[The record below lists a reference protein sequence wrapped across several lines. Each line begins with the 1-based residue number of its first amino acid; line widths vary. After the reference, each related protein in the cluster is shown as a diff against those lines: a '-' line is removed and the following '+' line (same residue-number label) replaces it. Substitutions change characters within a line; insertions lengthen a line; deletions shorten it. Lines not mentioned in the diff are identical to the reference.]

1 MNEKALQAKQDAVKT
16 ISEGIQN
23 SKAIAIVSYH
33 GLTVAEITELRRKL
47 AEKNARFGVFKNTMV
62 RRALKENNIE
72 GLDEFLEGPNAFVFS
87 PETSSGVN
95 IIYKYSRG
103 HENLIL
109 KGGYVEGQVV
119 DAKGLKAVAKLPTKE
134 QLLSMFC
141 MVLNEP
147 ISGFARA
154 IKSVAEKNG
163 APAEAAAPAET
174 PAN

>member
-1 MNEKALQAKQDAVKT
+1 MHVEGGDEIKGHNGGNE
-16 ISEGIQN
+16 
-23 SKAIAIVSYH
+23 
-33 GLTVAEITELRRKL
+33 
-47 AEKNARFGVFKNTMV
+47 
-62 RRALKENNIE
+62 
-72 GLDEFLEGPNAFVFS
+72 P
-87 PETSSGVN
+87 
-95 IIYKYSRG
+95 
-103 HENLIL
+103 
-109 KGGYVEGQVV
+109 EGQVV

>member
-87 PETSSGVN
+87 PETSTGVN

-103 HENLIL
+103 HETLIL
-109 KGGYVEGQVV
+109 KGGYAAGQVAR
-119 DAKGLKAVAKLPTKE
+119 AKGLQAGAKPPTQE
-134 QLLSMFC
+134 Q
-141 MVLNEP
+141 
-147 ISGFARA
+147 
-154 IKSVAEKNG
+154 
-163 APAEAAAPAET
+163 
-174 PAN
+174 

>member
-103 HENLIL
+103 HENLVL

-147 ISGFARA
+147 ALDVLHGSQRTNLWICQSYQICRR
-154 IKSVAEKNG
+154 KEWRSC
-163 APAEAAAPAET
+163 
-174 PAN
+174 

>member
-95 IIYKYSRG
+95 IIYKYSRA
-103 HENLIL
+103 HENLVL

>member
-103 HENLIL
+103 HENLVL

-154 IKSVAEKNG
+154 IKSVADKNG

>member
-87 PETSSGVN
+87 PETSTGVN

-103 HENLIL
+103 HENLVL

>member
-1 MNEKALQAKQDAVKT
+1 EKALQAKQDAVKT
-16 ISEGIQN
+16 ISEGIKN

-87 PETSSGVN
+87 PETSTGVN